1 MATTAHYFLQVLRG
15 VVSKS
20 LMEAHTGNYRSV
32 ACPAIG
38 TGKRNFP
45 PHLVATVT
53 LEEVVKFSRLYR
65 RTSVK
70 DVRIVVHPQDYDTTQ
85 VCYCM
90 L

>member
-1 MATTAHYFLQVLRG
+1 MATITHALQVLRG

-20 LMEAHTGNYRSV
+20 LMAAHTGNYRSV
-32 ACPAIG
+32 AFPAIG
-38 TGKRNFP
+38 TDQRNFP

-53 LEEVVKFSRLYR
+53 LEEVVKFSRLHR

-70 DVRIVVHPQDYDTTQ
+70 HVRIVVDPLDLETTE

-90 L
+90 P